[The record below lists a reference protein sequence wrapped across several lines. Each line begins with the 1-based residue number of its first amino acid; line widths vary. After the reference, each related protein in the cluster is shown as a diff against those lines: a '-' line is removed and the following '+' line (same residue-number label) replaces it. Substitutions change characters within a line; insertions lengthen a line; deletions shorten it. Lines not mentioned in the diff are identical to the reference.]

1 MAPKLSGSAG
11 GNASPSGPKTSSKGK
26 QSGVPDFKA
35 LQLESEFKSKH
46 FGVLGVLTWIL

>member
-1 MAPKLSGSAG
+1 MAPNPTSPAG
-11 GNASPSGPKTSSKGK
+11 GNASPGGHKSSPKGK
-26 QSGVPDFKA
+26 QSAALDFKA